1 MKVLM
6 LSTDKKIL
14 DSTSAVSLR
23 MQKYAASFG
32 ELTVIVFARGEK
44 SGLREQRGQLSVYC
58 AGGNYLSSYYR
69 GFKASLWFKGDIV
82 TSQDAF
88 ELGLM
93 GLYVAFRL
101 RLPLQVQVHTD
112 ISHEYRKAG
121 LRHRLQVRIAK
132 YVLPRADCVRVV
144 SERSVLS
151 MQALGI
157 RFKKLPVVLPVYV
170 EVEKF
175 LQSPRSDVLQMHFPQ
190 FSHIALWVGRFEHEK
205 NPEAAVHAFV
215 EVVRMEQSAGLV
227 FLGEGSRRASL
238 ERLARS
244 LGVAESVKFLPFD
257 DPTLYY
263 KSADLLVVT
272 SRYEGFG
279 MAIVEAI
286 ASGLRVVSYD
296 VGVAKEA
303 GGVVVPPALLPQ
315 AIVESFKNPQKSQLP
330 ERFKI
335 PEEKYLLAYTDALR
349 TCAKVA

>member
-1 MKVLM
+1 M

-14 DSTSAVSLR
+14 DPTSAVSFR
-23 MQKYAASFG
+23 MQKYADSFG
-32 ELTVIVFARGEK
+32 ELTIVVFARGEK
-44 SGLREQRGQLSVYC
+44 SGLQKRGEQLSIYC
-58 AGGNYLSSYYR
+58 AGGNYITSYYR

-101 RLPLQVQVHTD
+101 QLPLQVQVHTD
-112 ISHEYRKAG
+112 LGHEYKKAG
-121 LRHRLQVRIAK
+121 LRQRLQVRIAT

-144 SERSVLS
+144 SLRSVEN
-151 MQALGI
+151 MRELGL
-157 RFKKLPVVLPVYV
+157 KLQRPPVVLPVYV
-170 EVEKF
+170 DAEKF
-175 LQSPRSDVLQMHFPQ
+175 TYAEHSDVLQMHFPQ
-190 FSHIALWVGRFEHEK
+190 FSHIALWVGRFEYEK

-215 EVVRMEQSAGLV
+215 EVVRTEQSAGLV

-238 ERLARS
+238 ERLAAS
-244 LGVAESVKFLPFD
+244 LGIAESVKFLPFD
-257 DPTLYY
+257 DPALYY

-286 ASGLRVVSYD
+286 ASGLPVISYD
-296 VGVAKEA
+296 VGIAREVGAVVA
-303 GGVVVPPALLPQ
+303 PPALLPQ
-315 AIVESFKNPQKSQLP
+315 AIVESFRDPKMPELP
-330 ERFKI
+330 DHFKI

-349 TCAKVA
+349 TCSKVA